1 MELVLKSEHSFR
13 NHQIHEICSYY
24 RKCYDTNWKWHIGWS
39 CYTQVFNSRVSN
51 CMLFNSVTC
60 SNQPA
65 AVFRSVKCCSGFCNT
80 LIFLV
85 NFVFLVFV
93 ASGSRTGWEGVGG
106 GFSCQT
112 ECKWVVICTVL
123 SCCALR
129 KQILRSKQIFFL
141 CLTIQHDLQYAA
153 WTTDK
158 TKKLNSKAHSTN
170 ESIR

>member
-1 MELVLKSEHSFR
+1 MSWSCWWSLCWNQNIPLGIIKSMKYVR
-13 NHQIHEICSYY
+13 KMIY

-85 NFVFLVFV
+85 NFVFLVFA
-93 ASGSRTGWEGVGG
+93 ASGSRTGREGVVE
-106 GFSCQT
+106 GF
-112 ECKWVVICTVL
+112 L
-123 SCCALR
+123 A
-129 KQILRSKQIFFL
+129 
-141 CLTIQHDLQYAA
+141 
-153 WTTDK
+153 
-158 TKKLNSKAHSTN
+158 KLNVNELWFVPCSLAVPWRNRSWEVNRKKKCYVWQSSMTCNMLHGLQSK
-170 ESIR
+170 IRQRS